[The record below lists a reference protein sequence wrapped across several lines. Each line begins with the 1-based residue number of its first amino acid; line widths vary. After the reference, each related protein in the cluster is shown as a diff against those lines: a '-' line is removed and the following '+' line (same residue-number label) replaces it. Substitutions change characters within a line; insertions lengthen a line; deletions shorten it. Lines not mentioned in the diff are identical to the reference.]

1 MACQWTAAFRA
12 DGRIPRELPGLA
24 QWCRIRYHGILSD
37 AEKILASMRKNPRNW
52 RMEDLEVVAHRFG
65 VDIDSQGGTSHV
77 TFRHP
82 RAGRTTVP
90 KHIPI
95 KPWYVRDFV
104 EFISK
109 LEDSEHG

>member
-1 MACQWTAAFRA
+1 
-12 DGRIPRELPGLA
+12 
-24 QWCRIRYHGILSD
+24 
-37 AEKILASMRKNPRNW
+37 
-52 RMEDLEVVAHRFG
+52 
-65 VDIDSQGGTSHV
+65 V

-90 KHIPI
+90 KRIPI

-109 LEDSEHG
+109 LEDPDQ

>member
-1 MACQWTAAFRA
+1 VSNAKKM
-12 DGRIPRELPGLA
+12 LA
-24 QWCRIRYHGILSD
+24 G
-37 AEKILASMRKNPRNW
+37 MRRSARNW
-52 RMEDLEVVAHRFG
+52 RIEDLEVVARRFG
-65 VDIDSQGGTSHV
+65 VDVDGQGGTSHV

-82 RAGRTTVP
+82 KPGRTTVP

-109 LEDSEHG
+109 LEEPDHD

>member
-1 MACQWTAAFRA
+1 
-12 DGRIPRELPGLA
+12 
-24 QWCRIRYHGILSD
+24 
-37 AEKILASMRKNPRNW
+37 
-52 RMEDLEVVAHRFG
+52 
-65 VDIDSQGGTSHV
+65 V

-82 RAGRTTVP
+82 GAGKTTVP

-109 LEDSEHG
+109 LEEHDQ